1 MLLEITDNLEALQ
14 KEKAD
19 YYKIDVKKSS
29 LSKPSCLSGMDNV
42 YRIENDT
49 SSDMQ
54 RIEYRLREL
63 NPVDASIAA
72 QVETNNMQSS
82 LTAKNL

>member
-1 MLLEITDNLEALQ
+1 MLSEITDNLEALQ
-14 KEKAD
+14 KEKSE
-19 YYKIDVKKSS
+19 YYKIDDKKSS

-42 YRIENDT
+42 YSIKGDT
-49 SSDMQ
+49 NSDIQ

-72 QVETNNMQSS
+72 
-82 LTAKNL
+82 